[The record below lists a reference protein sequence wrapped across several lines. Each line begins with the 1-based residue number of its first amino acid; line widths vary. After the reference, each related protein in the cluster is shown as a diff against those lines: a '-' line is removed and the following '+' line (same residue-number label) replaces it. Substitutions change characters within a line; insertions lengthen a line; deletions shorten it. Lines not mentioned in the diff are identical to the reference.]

1 MKRFLN
7 ILGLLTVALLLLT
20 SGVNATLDRLDRASS
35 ENAFVCYDDKGQVVF
50 SFFGAQALAQKI
62 PRPVRA
68 TTGALLHRT
77 DNSVASTADPA
88 AEPTRYF

>member
-20 SGVNATLDRLDRASS
+20 SGVNATLDHLDRASS
-35 ENAFVCYDDKGQVVF
+35 ENTFVCYDDKGQVVF
-50 SFFGAQALAQKI
+50 TFTGAQALAQKM

-68 TTGALLHRT
+68 TTGALFHRA
-77 DNSVASTADPA
+77 DDSVASTVDPA
-88 AEPTRYF
+88 AEQSRYF